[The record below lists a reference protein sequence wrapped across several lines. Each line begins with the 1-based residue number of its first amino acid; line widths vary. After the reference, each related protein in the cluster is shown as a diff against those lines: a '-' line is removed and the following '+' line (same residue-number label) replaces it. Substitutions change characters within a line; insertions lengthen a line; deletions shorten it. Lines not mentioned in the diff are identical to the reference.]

1 MTNWVTIIVIAIGG
15 AMLLEGAMYALFPGP
30 MKKAMLEV
38 QNVPENVL
46 RAVGIGIAAFG
57 VMIVYFLMPK

>member
-1 MTNWVTIIVIAIGG
+1 MPNWVTILVIAIGG

-30 MKKAMLEV
+30 MKKAMQEV
-38 QNVPENVL
+38 QNVPESML

-57 VMIVYFLMPK
+57 VMIVYFLMPR

>member
-1 MTNWVTIIVIAIGG
+1 MPNWVTILVVAVGG
-15 AMLLEGAMYALFPGP
+15 AMLLEGAMYALFPGA

-46 RAVGIGIAAFG
+46 RVVGIGLAGFG
-57 VMIVYFLMPK
+57 VLVVYLLMPK

>member
-1 MTNWVTIIVIAIGG
+1 MPSWVTILVIAVGG

-30 MKKAMLEV
+30 MKKAMQEV
-38 QNVPENVL
+38 QNVPEHIL

-57 VMIVYFLMPK
+57 VMIVYFLMPR

>member
-1 MTNWVTIIVIAIGG
+1 MPNWVTVLVIAVGG

-30 MKKAMLEV
+30 MKKAMQEV

-46 RAVGIGIAAFG
+46 RAVGIGIAGFG
-57 VMIVYFLMPK
+57 VMIIYLLMPK